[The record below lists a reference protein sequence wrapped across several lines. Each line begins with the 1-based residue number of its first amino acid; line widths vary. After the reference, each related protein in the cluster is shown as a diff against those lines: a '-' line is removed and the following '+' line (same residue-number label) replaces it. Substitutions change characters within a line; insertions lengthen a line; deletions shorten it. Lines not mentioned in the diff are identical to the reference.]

1 MLFLKSIIKKGI
13 YVYNELKVANTKK
26 SNENISSANDSNDNL
41 VRTSTIDDKTII
53 VKIDPFEFKQSENS
67 DIDDFLA
74 SYEFYENNKIVLN
87 EFRSKFFK
95 TEISISEAKSYDEK
109 LLRCQQTIDVFKEIE
124 SFCFSFN
131 DPNGILYFQYSWSY
145 SKKLNDYH
153 VLSHITSKYNDLIE
167 NRDVYIEEF
176 RIKNLIDEKCKVLD
190 NELLHLIENNVGIIQ
205 TDIYKLYEPYMKDT
219 VSLYLYNLDKQGVIK
234 RTKKGRTYSLEII

>member
-1 MLFLKSIIKKGI
+1 MMKNYWGVSKLLMYSKK
-13 YVYNELKVANTKK
+13 LKVFVFPLMIQMAFYT
-26 SNENISSANDSNDNL
+26 SN
-41 VRTSTIDDKTII
+41 
-53 VKIDPFEFKQSENS
+53 
-67 DIDDFLA
+67 
-74 SYEFYENNKIVLN
+74 
-87 EFRSKFFK
+87 
-95 TEISISEAKSYDEK
+95 
-109 LLRCQQTIDVFKEIE
+109 
-124 SFCFSFN
+124 
-131 DPNGILYFQYSWSY
+131 ILGRIQ
-145 SKKLNDYH
+145 KLNDYH

-234 RTKKGRTYSLEII
+234 RTKKVELIH

>member
-109 LLRCQQTIDVFKEIE
+109 LLRCQQTIDLFKEIE
-124 SFCFSFN
+124 NFCFSFN
-131 DPNGILYFQYSWSY
+131 DPNGILYFQESWSH
-145 SKKLNDYH
+145 SKELNDYH
-153 VLSHITSKYNDLIE
+153 ALSHITSKYNDLIE

-219 VSLYLYNLDKQGVIK
+219 VSLYLYNLDKQGVVK